1 MGTKINLEGKK
12 FGRWTV
18 IKDSGKRDSSG
29 NIMWECRC
37 ECGNTA
43 CVKGKSLTS
52 GASKSCGCLQREI
65 ASETMKKNFDDL
77 TGRKFVELTVLGLDN
92 RYVRKNRDYKWICK
106 CSCGEIVSVFGSNLR
121 KGNSTRCRKCS
132 YKIIGDKSTTL
143 RKYNIR
149 LYGIWS
155 GMKCRCYD
163 ENVEHFDRYGGRG
176 IIVCDEWLGDNGF
189 ENFYKWSMNN
199 GYKNGLTIDRIDVNG
214 NYEPSNCR
222 WATNKEQ
229 QNNKR
234 TNVFITVDGIEM
246 TIAQAA
252 EKYGI
257 TDSALRYRLR
267 AGYSPDAAVRKRK
280 WSKNENK

>member
-12 FGRWTV
+12 FGRLTV

-52 GASKSCGCLQREI
+52 GISKSCGCLQREI

-77 TGRKFVELTVLGLDN
+77 TGRKFGELTVLGLDN
-92 RYVRKNRDYKWICK
+92 SYVRKNRDYKWICK
-106 CSCGEIVSVFGSNLR
+106 CSCGEIVSVFGNNLR

-132 YKIIGDKSTTL
+132 YKIIGNKSTTL

-155 GMKCRCYD
+155 GMKSRCYD
-163 ENVEHFDRYGGRG
+163 ENVEHFDKYGGRG
-176 IIVCDEWLGDNGF
+176 ITICDEWLGDNGF
-189 ENFYKWSMNN
+189 ENFCKWAIDN
-199 GYKNGLTIDRIDVNG
+199 GYKDGLTIDRIDVNG

-246 TIAQAA
+246 TIAQAS
-252 EKYGI
+252 EKYGVKYG
-257 TDSALRYRLR
+257 TLRERIKS
-267 AGYSPDAAVRKRK
+267 GYSPDVAVRKGLWER
-280 WSKNENK
+280 ENK

>member
-18 IKDSGKRDSSG
+18 LRDSGKRDSSG

-37 ECGNTA
+37 DCGNVT

-65 ASETMKKNFDDL
+65 AAETLKKNFEDL
-77 TGRKFVELTVLGLDN
+77 TGQKFGELTVLGLDN
-92 RYVRKNRDYKWICK
+92 SYVRKRREYKWICQ
-106 CSCGEIVSVFGSNLR
+106 CSCGKQISVFAGNLR
-121 KGNSTRCRKCS
+121 KGNTTRCRKCS

-155 GMKCRCYD
+155 GMKSRCYD

-176 IIVCDEWLGDNGF
+176 IIVCDEWLGNNGF
-189 ENFYKWSMNN
+189 ENFYKWAKNN

-246 TIAQAA
+246 TMAQAA
-252 EKYGI
+252 EKYGVKYG
-257 TDSALRYRLR
+257 TLR
-267 AGYSPDAAVRKRK
+267 ARIKSGYSPDIAVRKGLWER
-280 WSKNENK
+280 ENK

>member
-37 ECGNTA
+37 ECGNVS

-52 GASKSCGCLQREI
+52 GVSKSCGCLQREI
-65 ASETMKKNFDDL
+65 AAETLKKNFEDL
-77 TGRKFVELTVLGLDN
+77 TGRKFGELTVLGLDN
-92 RYVRKNRDYKWICK
+92 SYTRKNREYKWICK
-106 CSCGEIVSVFGSNLR
+106 CSCGKQISVLGGNLR
-121 KGNSTRCRKCS
+121 SGNTTRCRKCS
-132 YKIIGDKSTTL
+132 YDVIADKNTTL
-143 RKYNIR
+143 RKHNIR

-155 GMKCRCYD
+155 GMKSRCYD

-189 ENFYKWSMNN
+189 ENFHNWAMKN
-199 GYKNGLTIDRIDVNG
+199 GYKNGLTIDRINVDG
-214 NYEPSNCR
+214 NYEPNNCR

-234 TNVFITVDGIEM
+234 TNVFITVDGVEM
-246 TIAQAA
+246 TMAQAA
-252 EKYGI
+252 EKYGVKYA
-257 TDSALRYRLR
+257 TLR
-267 AGYSPDAAVRKRK
+267 ARIKSGYSPDIAVRKGLWER
-280 WSKNENK
+280 ENK